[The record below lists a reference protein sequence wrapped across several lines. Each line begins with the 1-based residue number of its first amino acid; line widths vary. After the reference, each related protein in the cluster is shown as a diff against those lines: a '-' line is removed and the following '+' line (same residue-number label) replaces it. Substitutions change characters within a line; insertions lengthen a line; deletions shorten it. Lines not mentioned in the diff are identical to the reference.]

1 MMDIVSYVQGL
12 AQPLVIILPIHF
24 NCLFELGAG
33 GFRGTHRPTC
43 LASSTLSLG
52 VLRGRR
58 GTWAPCIY
66 KVYLVYRE
74 LYHLVLYTCPI
85 VLPLIAGL

>member
-1 MMDIVSYVQGL
+1 MRSRARSAFGNYS
-12 AQPLVIILPIHF
+12 LPICF
-24 NCLFELGAG
+24 NCLFELGG
-33 GFRGTHRPTC
+33 GGGGGGVRGTHRPTC
-43 LASSTLSLG
+43 LAASTLSLG
-52 VLRGRR
+52 VLCGRR